1 MPNDAATPLLVPG
14 ETCWRVARADKLAV
28 LVDASDYFRT
38 AKQAMLRARHSVILV
53 GWDFDARITL
63 EPQGQTLDGPN
74 RVGAFLNW
82 LAKRRKSLRIGILK
96 WDLGMLQSLG
106 RGETPAYFLRWLFG
120 RRVRMKLDGA
130 HPPSAAHH
138 QKLLVVDDA
147 LAFCGG
153 IDMTVGRWDTPEHA
167 EDAPARHTP
176 RGEPCPPWHD
186 ATTCADGPLAQAL
199 GELARERWKR
209 ATGEDWPAAPGE
221 GPSWPEELEPLLQQ
235 VEVGIARTMAAYGDE
250 PQVSEIE
257 ALTLRLIATARH
269 SLYIESQY
277 FASRRVAEAMA
288 ARLQEPDG
296 PEILLINPESAD
308 GWLEQATMDAARVRL
323 VHMVHRADRH
333 GRFRILHPVNAAGT
347 PIYVHAKIMIM
358 DDRVLKIGSANLNNR
373 SMGHDTE
380 CDLAVDAALAADP
393 EGTREAILALRHRLL
408 AEHLDCDAAAVAAA
422 VARHGTL
429 IGAMEALAS
438 GGRRLQPLPL
448 RELSAAEETLAESD
462 LVDPER
468 PPSLKRQIRSLF
480 RRRR

>member
-1 MPNDAATPLLVPG
+1 MPNDTAAPLLVPG
-14 ETCWRVARADKLAV
+14 ETCWRVARADRLAV
-28 LVDASDYFRT
+28 LIDAADYFRA
-38 AKQAMLRARHSVILV
+38 AKCAILQARHSVILV
-53 GWDFDARITL
+53 GWDFDARIAL

-74 RVGAFLNW
+74 RVGAFLDW
-82 LAKRRKSLRIGILK
+82 AAKRRGALRIGILK
-96 WDLGMLQSLG
+96 WDLGLLQSLG

-130 HPPSAAHH
+130 HPPTAAHH

-167 EDAPARHTP
+167 EDAPARRTP
-176 RGEPCPPWHD
+176 GGKPSDPWHD

-221 GPSWPEELEPLLQQ
+221 GPEWPEGLEPLLRQ

-257 ALTLRLIATARH
+257 TLTLRLIATARH

-277 FASRRVAEAMA
+277 FASRRVAEAMV
-288 ARLQEPDG
+288 ARLREPEG
-296 PEILLINPESAD
+296 PEILLVNPESAD

-323 VHMVHRADRH
+323 AHLVRAADRH
-333 GRFRILHPVNAAGT
+333 GRFRILHPVNEAGT
-347 PIYVHAKIMIM
+347 PIYVHAKVMIM

-380 CDLAVDAALAADP
+380 CDLVVDATMAADP
-393 EGTREAILALRHRLL
+393 GETRQAILGLRNRLL
-408 AEHLDCDAAAVAAA
+408 AEHLGCAPEAVAAA
-422 VARHGTL
+422 VGEHGSL
-429 IGAMEALAS
+429 IGAVEALAS
-438 GGRRLQPLPL
+438 EGRRLVPLPL
-448 RELSAAEETLAESD
+448 RELSATEETLAESD

-468 PPSLKRQIRSLF
+468 PPSLGRQIRSLF

>member
-120 RRVRMKLDGA
+120 HRVRMKLDGA

-235 VEVGIARTMAAYGDE
+235 VEVGIARTMAAYEEE

-380 CDLAVDAALAADP
+380 CDLAV
-393 EGTREAILALRHRLL
+393 
-408 AEHLDCDAAAVAAA
+408 AAA

>member
-1 MPNDAATPLLVPG
+1 MPTDAAVPLLVPG
-14 ETCWRVARADKLAV
+14 ETCWRVARADRLAV
-28 LVDASDYFRT
+28 LIDAADYFRA
-38 AKQAMLRARHSVILV
+38 AKGAILQARHSVLLV
-53 GWDFDARITL
+53 GWDFDARIAL
-63 EPQGQTLDGPN
+63 EPQGRTLEGPD
-74 RVGAFLNW
+74 RVGAFLDW
-82 LAKRRKSLRIGILK
+82 VAKRRRALRIGILK
-96 WDLGMLQSLG
+96 WDLGLLQSLV

-130 HPPSAAHH
+130 HPPTAAHH

-167 EDAPARHTP
+167 EDAPARRAP
-176 RGEPCPPWHD
+176 GGKPCAPWHD
-186 ATTCADGPLAQAL
+186 ATTCVDGPLARAL

-209 ATGEDWPAAPGE
+209 ATGEDWPAAPE
-221 GPSWPEELEPLLQQ
+221 GGPEWPEGLEPLLRG
-235 VEVGIARTMAAYGDE
+235 VEVGIARTMAAYRE
-250 PQVSEIE
+250 EAQISEIE

-277 FASRRVAEAMA
+277 FASRRIAEAMA

-323 VHMVHRADRH
+323 VHLVRRADRH
-333 GRFRILHPVNAAGT
+333 GRFRILHPVNRAGT
-347 PIYVHAKIMIM
+347 SIYVHAKIMIM

-380 CDLAVDAALAADP
+380 CDLAVDATMAADP
-393 EGTREAILALRHRLL
+393 EETRQAILALRHRLL
-408 AEHLDCDAAAVAAA
+408 AEHLDRGADEVAAA
-422 VARHGTL
+422 VREHGSL
-429 IGAMEALAS
+429 IGATEALAA
-438 GGRRLQPLPL
+438 GGRCLLPLPL
-448 RELSAAEETLAESD
+448 RALNAAEETLAESD

-468 PPSLKRQIRSLF
+468 PPSFGRQFRSLF
-480 RRRR
+480 RWGR